1 MREDAFFQT
10 TRGRVLESLKR
21 RGGSTAAELAAEHG
35 LTVNAVRQHL
45 SRLEGEGLIA
55 EGRTRRGRTKPSVV
69 YSVTH
74 AGERLFPQRYD
85 VLLNAVLH
93 ELQLEDGDDRVT
105 ALFKRIGERS
115 ARKYAGRFEGKALP
129 ERVDEVTKILR
140 EQGVVADCEPKDG
153 GFVIREHNCPFKET
167 AGAHPQVCTVVHTL
181 MNEVLPSKPDQRSS
195 IARGDAVC
203 EFHIP
208 AGAAASGT
216 DKSGETYGLS

>member
-21 RGGSTAAELAAEHG
+21 RGGSTAAELASEHG

-45 SRLEGEGLIA
+45 TRLEGEGLIA

-93 ELQLEDGDDRVT
+93 ELQLEGGDDGVT
-105 ALFKRIGERS
+105 ALFRRIGERS
-115 ARKYAGRFEGKALP
+115 ARKYAARFEGKALP
-129 ERVDEVTKILR
+129 ERVDELTKILQ
-140 EQGVVADCEPKDG
+140 EQGVVADCTPAAG
-153 GFVIREHNCPFKET
+153 GYVIREHNCPFKET
-167 AGAHPQVCTVVHTL
+167 VGAHPQVCTVVHTL
-181 MNEVLPSKPDQRSS
+181 MSEVLTAEPEHRTS

-203 EFHIP
+203 EFHV
-208 AGAAASGT
+208 ASDAET
-216 DKSGETYGLS
+216 PTSGESYGLP

>member
-45 SRLEGEGLIA
+45 SRLEGEGLIS

-69 YSVTH
+69 YSVSH

-93 ELQLEDGDDRVT
+93 ELQLEGGDDRVT

-115 ARKYAGRFEGKALP
+115 ARKYAGRFEGKPLG
-129 ERVDEVTKILR
+129 ERVGEMAKILR
-140 EQGVVADCEPKDG
+140 EQGVVADCEPSDG
-153 GFVIREHNCPFKET
+153 GYVLREHNCPFKET
-167 AGAHPQVCTVVHTL
+167 VGAHPQVCTVVHAL
-181 MNEVLPSKPDQRSS
+181 MNEVLPSAPEQRSS
-195 IARGDAVC
+195 IARGDAAC
-203 EFHIP
+203 EFHI
-208 AGAAASGT
+208 AADAETPS
-216 DKSGETYGLS
+216 SGESYGLS

>member
-21 RGGSTAAELAAEHG
+21 RGGSTAAELATEHG

-74 AGERLFPQRYD
+74 SGERLFPQRYD
-85 VLLNAVLH
+85 VLLNALLH
-93 ELQLEDGDDRVT
+93 ELQLEGGDDRIT
-105 ALFKRIGERS
+105 ALFKKIGERS

-129 ERVDEVTKILR
+129 ARVDEIAKILR
-140 EQGVVADCEPKDG
+140 EQGVIAESAATEG

-167 AGAHPQVCTVVHTL
+167 VGAHPQVCTVVHTL
-181 MNEVLPSKPDQRSS
+181 MGEVLPAAPEQRSS

-203 EFHIP
+203 EFRIP
-208 AGAAASGT
+208 SDAETPS
-216 DKSGETYGLS
+216 SGESYGLS

>member
-21 RGGSTAAELAAEHG
+21 RGGSTAAELATEHG
-35 LTVNAVRQHL
+35 LTANAVRQHL

-55 EGRTRRGRTKPSVV
+55 EGRSRRGRTKPSVV

-93 ELQLEDGDDRVT
+93 ELQVEGGDDRVT

-129 ERVDEVTKILR
+129 ERVDEMAKILR
-140 EQGVVADCEPKDG
+140 EQGVAADCEPVQG
-153 GFVIREHNCPFKET
+153 GYVIREHNCPFKEA
-167 AGAHPQVCTVVHTL
+167 AGVHPQVCTVVHTL
-181 MNEVLPSKPDQRSS
+181 MNEVLPAPAEQVSS

-203 EFHIP
+203 EFHI
-208 AGAAASGT
+208 ASDAKT
-216 DKSGETYGLS
+216 PTSGESYGLS